1 LITPDRLSHLGWQG
15 WLLAILAIVVV
26 RPASMLLS
34 LIKTGMPRAEKLTAA
49 WFGPKGF
56 ASVVYGLLVL
66 QADIPNGDKLFDL
79 IAVTIAL
86 SIILHSSTD
95 VPVAHKLRIEPPDH
109 LPAGYDTVRASEL
122 DELAPP
128 TTGSHDRSP

>member
-1 LITPDRLSHLGWQG
+1 M
-15 WLLAILAIVVV
+15 LAIVVV

-34 LIKTGMPRAEKLTAA
+34 LIRTSMPASERLTAA

-66 QADIPNGDKLFDL
+66 EAGVPNGDKLFDL

-86 SIILHSSTD
+86 SIIVHSSTD
-95 VPVAHKLRIEPPDH
+95 VPVAHKLRVEPPDH
-109 LPAGYDTVRASEL
+109 LPAGHDPVE
-122 DELAPP
+122 APRE
-128 TTGSHDRSP
+128 HDFRSG

>member
-1 LITPDRLSHLGWQG
+1 
-15 WLLAILAIVVV
+15 
-26 RPASMLLS
+26 MLLS

-66 QADIPNGDKLFDL
+66 QAGIPNGDKLFDL

-109 LPAGYDTVRASEL
+109 LPAGYDAARATEPA
-122 DELAPP
+122 DVAPP
-128 TTGSHDRSP
+128 ITGSHERGT

>member
-1 LITPDRLSHLGWQG
+1 M
-15 WLLAILAIVVV
+15 LAIVAV

-34 LIKTGMPRAEKLTAA
+34 LIRTPMPRAERLTAA

-66 QADIPNGDKLFDL
+66 QAGIPSGEKLFDL

-109 LPAGYDTVRASEL
+109 LPAGHDPVVAPAPEG
-122 DELAPP
+122 APP
-128 TTGSHDRSP
+128 QRPSPTGPGDLNL